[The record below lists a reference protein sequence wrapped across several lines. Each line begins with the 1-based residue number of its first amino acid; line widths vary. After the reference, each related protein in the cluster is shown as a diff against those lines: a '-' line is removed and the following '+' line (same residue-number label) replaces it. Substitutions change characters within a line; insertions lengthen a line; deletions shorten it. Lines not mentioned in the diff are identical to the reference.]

1 MKRLMIDIVLVAL
14 LACCLYLLWRWRSAY
29 YELYERSADNIR
41 ALTTEVELT
50 KYHDSLTMASAKALR
65 LEASELS
72 DLRSDYARLA
82 KSVGASRAKDVRSVV
97 ATESLARDTIYMQLP
112 DCSPIDTPI
121 DTCVNHHDYWSDVSL
136 CLCDDTASVTYSVR
150 DSLTTV
156 VYVTY
161 RKRFL
166 WWRWKP
172 EYRATTIS
180 HNPRTT
186 ILSQEATVVED

>member
-1 MKRLMIDIVLVAL
+1 MKRLMIDIALVAL

-41 ALTTEVELT
+41 ALSTEVELT
-50 KYHDSLTMASAKALR
+50 KYHDSLTMASAQALR

-72 DLRSDYARLA
+72 DLRNDYARLA
-82 KSVGASRAKDVRSVV
+82 KSVGARRSKDVRSVV
-97 ATESLARDTIYMQLP
+97 ETESLARDTVYFDLSECVP
-112 DCSPIDTPI
+112 LDRPI
-121 DTCVNHHDYWSDVSL
+121 DTCINHHDTWCDITL

-150 DSLTTV
+150 DSLTTI
-156 VYVTY
+156 VYVNY

-180 HNPRTT
+180 HNPRAT